1 MANYPQTTTSSFTGD
16 IVLTNG
22 GKAGIGTTTPA
33 EKLDVKGN
41 AVIRGENFTDFGE
54 TAKVCVGDTSH
65 YMKAVFGGGLRIGTY
80 QANDAIALQEST
92 GNVGIGTTTPAAKR
106 FATTYSNNIRSRYI
120 PVKSEYR
127 VAATVLSMEWNKMAI
142 NTLLLVCW

>member
-92 GNVGIGTTTPAAKR
+92 GNVGIGTTDPNVKLDVNGGIR
-106 FATTYSNNIRSRYI
+106 VGYTTMLRAGVIRWDSTNG
-120 PVKSEYR
+120 K
-127 VAATVLSMEWNKMAI
+127 LQ
-142 NTLLLVCW
+142 VCDGSIWVNLH